1 MNVVALFIAPL
12 IIVTAEAFA
21 NTQMPYL
28 LADPNYYNQPVD
40 KVASIVSRAFFWGSL
55 SATII
60 VPFMGYAYEICGRY
74 WLIVPGVFLT
84 VIIFFLYPLVA
95 PSLAALYAFRSIF
108 SVLAGI
114 VMHNPLVADYIRSES
129 RGHGMG
135 IIGYGSI
142 FGHILMVILFEF
154 SRGMSRSVQ
163 FLMAALV
170 LIILAVYLAFIVRE
184 PKIMEKKTLENG

>member
-1 MNVVALFIAPL
+1 MNVVALFVAPL
-12 IIVTAEAFA
+12 IVVTAEAFA

-28 LADPNYYNQPVD
+28 LADPNYYNQPVE
-40 KVASIVSRAFFWGSL
+40 KVASIVSKAFFWGSL

-74 WLIVPGVFLT
+74 WLVVPGVFLT
-84 VIIFFLYPLVA
+84 VINFFLFPLVA
-95 PSLAALYAFRSIF
+95 PSLAALYAFRSVF
-108 SVLAGI
+108 SVFAGI

-135 IIGYGSI
+135 IIGFGSI

-154 SRGMSRSVQ
+154 SRGMTRSVQ
-163 FLMAALV
+163 FLMVASIL
-170 LIILAVYLAFIVRE
+170 LILAVYLAFIVRE